1 MSDDVNY
8 DWRKKNSESN
18 KVKGKVIITKIKGPD
33 GGELSGVVESELEDT
48 TYGSSTCA
56 NFSELQFTKE
66 GVYTLS
72 ITHADRE
79 VEPIELTV
87 SVDKEEE
94 SKQGQSKGSENDSKD
109 GSRPIIAQI
118 DKPTLYL
125 PSIETTSGGDGSPAH
140 EPTGVYPYFQYRE
153 LSIDLVNVLFF
164 RLYHDGILP
173 SMILTFRDPMNDF
186 KNQGAPTDDSSI
198 QLFLNPRTSNLKAIH
213 MSFKITNIECDK
225 KDDNKYTLYGVIDVS
240 GLYISN
246 NNSYTGTSFSAL
258 RSICKSLGLG
268 FNSNINS
275 TDDNTKWKNPNKS
288 IYNFISDIIKKTYIS
303 DATFAL
309 CYIDYYYCFNFIDI
323 EKELQRDISK
333 DVGVETS
340 TLPSKTND
348 NTEGIKNET
357 INLILTTDPGSSNSC
372 NYINKCI
379 RKNDSTEKSINDGYS
394 KILRYYDN
402 NNNQFIEFEI
412 DTITSDESKVL
423 PAKGQKE
430 SNTFKNENVQ
440 SIYMGSCDIDNLHTN
455 ALLAETQNKI
465 NLLNLNKVAVICYL
479 PNPNFNLYKF
489 QKVRFEYVLS
499 GKTISNPHL
508 LDYKYTGDYLVADIE
523 FYWKNST
530 LTQMIRL
537 IRRDFGLTPEEEEEK
552 KKKEDVEKNTNK
564 STDINPAPP
573 VEKKPNEKYN
583 IGEIY
588 NLIDEDGNKY
598 MIYIKELMDNGKEI
612 KGILKRKF

>member
-1 MSDDVNY
+1 M
-8 DWRKKNSESN
+8 
-18 KVKGKVIITKIKGPD
+18 
-33 GGELSGVVESELEDT
+33 
-48 TYGSSTCA
+48 
-56 NFSELQFTKE
+56 
-66 GVYTLS
+66 
-72 ITHADRE
+72 
-79 VEPIELTV
+79 
-87 SVDKEEE
+87 
-94 SKQGQSKGSENDSKD
+94 
-109 GSRPIIAQI
+109 
-118 DKPTLYL
+118 
-125 PSIETTSGGDGSPAH
+125 
-140 EPTGVYPYFQYRE
+140 
-153 LSIDLVNVLFF
+153 
-164 RLYHDGILP
+164 
-173 SMILTFRDPMNDF
+173 
-186 KNQGAPTDDSSI
+186 
-198 QLFLNPRTSNLKAIH
+198 
-213 MSFKITNIECDK
+213 
-225 KDDNKYTLYGVIDVS
+225 
-240 GLYISN
+240 
-246 NNSYTGTSFSAL
+246 
-258 RSICKSLGLG
+258 
-268 FNSNINS
+268 
-275 TDDNTKWKNPNKS
+275 KWKNPNKS

-303 DATFAL
+303 DDTFAL

-455 ALLAETQNKI
+455 SLLAETQNKI

-564 STDINPAPP
+564 STDTNPAPP